1 MLYPERLPG
10 RLGRLILDLLA
21 VLWTA
26 AWALAGYELYQAVI
40 ALQVVADG
48 ISSTGHTFNAWI
60 QAFRSA
66 TPHNIP
72 GLSSVLAD
80 LANSL
85 QRSGGDPLIHN
96 GMEARERI
104 HQLAIVLGILIAL
117 IPIVAVTGPYL
128 RWRVRDVAELG
139 AVDAFVGYAEGSGR
153 VQEANAVLAHRAVAL
168 LPFHQLMRVSPDP
181 VGDLAEGCHEALA
194 AAMLRR
200 AGMRPL
206 RVRVGE

>member
-1 MLYPERLPG
+1 MLYPQRLPG
-10 RLGRLILDLLA
+10 RLGRLVLDLLA

-48 ISSTGHTFNAWI
+48 ISSTGHTFNVWI
-60 QAFRSA
+60 QAFRNA

-168 LPFHQLMRVSPDP
+168 LPLHQLIRASPDP
-181 VGDLAEGCHEALA
+181 VGDLTEGRHDALA

-206 RVRVGE
+206 RVRPRE